1 MEWREQVAVVTGGA
15 RGIGRATAEA
25 LARQGATILLHCRD
39 RAAGE
44 AARAEIVAA
53 TGNNNVDVLVAN
65 LAVQAEVLGLA
76 EEVKARYPR
85 LDVLINNAGAF
96 FLNRVVTVDDH
107 ESTFAINH
115 LAPFILTNALTD
127 LLKSSAPSRVIM
139 VASESHQR
147 VTDPEDWESSKAYNG
162 LTAYGRSKLANVM
175 FSYDL
180 AHRLEGTG
188 VTVNCCHPGLVD
200 THLLESGFRRWWLHW
215 VWPMVRRF
223 TISAAE
229 GATTPTFLASSP
241 DVDGVTG
248 RYFIKRR
255 PATSSLISHDS
266 VLGARLWNL
275 SLRLTGEL
283 PPVSITGE
291 HIAH

>member
-1 MEWREQVAVVTGGA
+1 MKGKVCLVTGA
-15 RGIGRATAEA
+15 NRGIGRATVAA
-25 LARQGATILLHCRD
+25 LASQGATVLLHCRD

-44 AARAEIVAA
+44 VAKAEIAAA
-53 TGNNNVDVLVAN
+53 TGNNHLEVLVAD
-65 LAVQAEVLGLA
+65 LAVQSEVKRLAAEVQAGHA
-76 EEVKARYPR
+76 R
-85 LDVLINNAGAF
+85 LDVLVNNAGAF
-96 FLNRVVTVDDH
+96 FLNRVVTPDSI

-127 LLKSSAPSRVIM
+127 LLKASAPSRVVL

-147 VTDPEDWESSKAYNG
+147 VTDPEDWESTKAYNG
-162 LTAYGRSKLANVM
+162 LTVYGRSKLANVM
-175 FSYDL
+175 YCYDL

-188 VTVNCCHPGLVD
+188 VTVNCCHPGVVE
-200 THLLESGFRRWWLHW
+200 TRLLESGFNRWWLRW

-223 TISAAE
+223 TISPTD
-229 GATTPTFLASSP
+229 GALGPTYLASSA
-241 DVDGVTG
+241 DVEGVTG
-248 RYFIKRR
+248 RYFNKTR
-255 PATSSLISHDS
+255 PATSSLLSHDA

>member
-1 MEWREQVAVVTGGA
+1 MKGKICLITGA
-15 RGIGRATAEA
+15 NRGIGLATAEV
-25 LARQGATILLHCRD
+25 LARQGATVVLHCRN

-44 AARAEIVAA
+44 AAKAGLVAA
-53 TGNNNVDVLVAN
+53 TGNGNIDVLVAD
-65 LAVQAEVLGLA
+65 LAVQAEVQALA

-96 FLNRVVTVDDH
+96 FLTRVLTVDEH
-107 ESTFAINH
+107 ESTFAVNH

-127 LLKSSAPSRVIM
+127 LLRASAPSRVVM
-139 VASESHQR
+139 LASESHQR
-147 VTDPEDWESSKAYNG
+147 VTDPEDWESSKGYNG
-162 LTAYGRSKLANVM
+162 VTAYGRSKLANVM
-175 FSYDL
+175 YSYDL

-188 VTVNCCHPGLVD
+188 VTVNCCHPGVVE
-200 THLLESGFRRWWLHW
+200 THLLESAFNRWWLHW
-215 VWPMVRRF
+215 VWPLVKRF
-223 TISAAE
+223 TISPAE
-229 GATTPTFLASSP
+229 GAAAPAYLASSP

-248 RYFIKRR
+248 RYFNKSR
-255 PATSSLISHDS
+255 PATSSLISHDA

>member
-1 MEWREQVAVVTGGA
+1 MKGKICLITGA
-15 RGIGRATAEA
+15 NRGIGRATAEA

-39 RAAGE
+39 RSAGE
-44 AARAEIVAA
+44 SARAELVAS
-53 TGNNNVDVLVAN
+53 TGNSNIEVLVAN
-65 LAVQAEVLGLA
+65 LAVQAEVVALA
-76 EEVKARYPR
+76 EEVKARFPR

-107 ESTFAINH
+107 ESTFAVNH
-115 LAPFILTNALTD
+115 LASFILTNELSD
-127 LLKSSAPSRVIM
+127 LLKASAPSRVIM

-147 VTDPEDWESSKAYNG
+147 VTDPEDWESNKGYNG

-175 FSYDL
+175 YSYDL

-188 VTVNCCHPGLVD
+188 VTVNCCHPGVVE
-200 THLLESGFRRWWLHW
+200 TQLLESGFKRWWLHW
-215 VWPMVRRF
+215 VWPMVKRF
-223 TISAAE
+223 TVSPAE
-229 GATTPTFLASSP
+229 GATTPTYLASSP
-241 DVDGVTG
+241 DVEGVTG
-248 RYFIKRR
+248 RYFIKSR

>member
-1 MEWREQVAVVTGGA
+1 MKGKVCLITGA
-15 RGIGRATAEA
+15 NRGIGRATAEA

-44 AARAEIVAA
+44 AAKAEIVVA
-53 TGNNNVDVLVAN
+53 TGNRNIEVLVAN
-65 LAVQAEVLGLA
+65 FAVQAEVLGLA

-96 FLNRVVTVDDH
+96 FLHRVVTVDDH
-107 ESTFAINH
+107 EATFAVNH
-115 LAPFILTNALTD
+115 LASFILTNALTD
-127 LLKSSAPSRVIM
+127 LLKASAPSRVVM

-147 VTDPEDWESSKAYNG
+147 VTNPEDWESNKAYNG

-180 AHRLEGTG
+180 AHRLEGSG
-188 VTVNCCHPGLVD
+188 VTVNCCHPGVVE
-200 THLLESGFRRWWLHW
+200 THLLESGFNRWWLRW
-215 VWPMVRRF
+215 AWPLAKRF
-223 TISAAE
+223 TVSPAE
-229 GATTPTFLASSP
+229 GATTPTFLAASM

-248 RYFIKRR
+248 RYFKQSR
-255 PATSSLISHDS
+255 PATSSLISHDA

>member
-1 MEWREQVAVVTGGA
+1 MKGKVCLITGA
-15 RGIGRATAEA
+15 NRGIGRATAEA
-25 LARQGATILLHCRD
+25 LAGQGATILLHCRD

-53 TGNNNVDVLVAN
+53 TGNDQVSVLVAD
-65 LAVQAEVLGLA
+65 LAVQSEVKRLA
-76 EEVKARYPR
+76 EEVRAATSR

-96 FLNRVVTVDDH
+96 FMRRTITTDRI
-107 ESTFAINH
+107 ESTFAVNH
-115 LAPFILTNALTD
+115 LAAFTLSNELTD
-127 LLKSSAPSRVIM
+127 LLKASAPSRVILLG
-139 VASESHQR
+139 SEAHQR
-147 VTDPEDWESSKAYNG
+147 VTDPEDWENTKGYNG

-175 FSYDL
+175 YSYDL

-188 VTVNCCHPGLVD
+188 VTVNCSHPGLVE
-200 THLLESGFRRWWLHW
+200 THLLEGGFDRWWARW
-215 VWPMVRRF
+215 AWPIAKRF
-223 TISAAE
+223 TVSPAE
-229 GATTPTFLASSP
+229 GAAGPTYLASSP
-241 DVDGVTG
+241 DVEGVTG
-248 RYFIKRR
+248 RYFKKTR
-255 PATSSLISHDS
+255 PATSSLISHDA